1 MWTMETESRAS
12 GRVGREEGW
21 LLTTE
26 SSFQSTFVFKFLEK
40 SKVHVIQAAL
50 KLLIMLNPP
59 RR

>member
-1 MWTMETESRAS
+1 METESRAS